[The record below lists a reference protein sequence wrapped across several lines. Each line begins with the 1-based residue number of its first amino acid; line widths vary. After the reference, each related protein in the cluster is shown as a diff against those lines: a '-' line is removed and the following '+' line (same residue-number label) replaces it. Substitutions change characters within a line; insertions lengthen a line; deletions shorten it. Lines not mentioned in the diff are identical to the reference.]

1 MDNDQ
6 YKFQKGKAE
15 RMKIVV
21 CDDSKEDLKEIDGL
35 LIKYKTEHADAEFEV
50 ECFTDSDLLYRRILA
65 GKPGDVYILDMIMS
79 EKTGIDIGSLIRST
93 DEKSVIIYITAS
105 DDFALEAYG
114 VHAVRYLLKP
124 VKKEQFYEAVDFAF
138 NSIPKKKPENSYQVK
153 TKEGQ
158 VAVPFSQI
166 EYIENYSRVINVCM
180 TDGKNIKSI
189 YIRKSFNEE
198 TKPVLE
204 DNRFIQVHKSFII
217 NMDYV
222 DRLAQGS
229 ITMESG
235 KNIPVSRA
243 RTAEVKKAYLMFV
256 SRRYGQGGGKNGL

>member
-6 YKFQKGKAE
+6 YIFQKGKAE

-50 ECFTDSDLLYRRILA
+50 ECFTDSGLLYRRILD

-79 EKTGIDIGSLIRST
+79 EKNGIDIGSLIRST
-93 DEKSVIIYITAS
+93 DEKSVIIYITSS

-124 VKKEQFYEAVDFAF
+124 VKKELFYEAVDYAF
-138 NSIPKKKPENSYQVK
+138 DSIPKKKPENSYQVK

-180 TDGKNIKSI
+180 TDGKEIKSI

-198 TKPVLE
+198 TKPVME

>member
-1 MDNDQ
+1 
-6 YKFQKGKAE
+6 
-15 RMKIVV
+15 MKIVV
-21 CDDSKEDLKEIDGL
+21 CDDSKEDLKKIDGL
-35 LIKYKTEHADAEFEV
+35 LNKYKTEHAGTEFEV
-50 ECFTDSDLLYRRILA
+50 ECFTDSDMLYRRILD
-65 GKPGDVYILDMIMS
+65 GNPGDIYILDMIMS
-79 EKTGIDIGSLIRST
+79 EKTGIDLGNLIRST
-93 DEKSVIIYITAS
+93 DGKSVIIYITAS

-124 VKKEQFYEAVDFAF
+124 VGKEQFYEAVDYAF
-138 NSIPKKKPENSYQVK
+138 DSVPEKNRENSYQVK

-158 VAVPFSQI
+158 VAVPFSRI

-180 TDGKNIKSI
+180 TDGKKIKSI

-217 NMDYV
+217 NMNHV
-222 DRLAQGS
+222 NRLVQGG
-229 ITMESG
+229 IIMESG

-243 RTAEVKKAYLMFV
+243 RTAEVKKEYLMFV
-256 SRRYGQGGGKNGL
+256 SGQYSQGGRRNGL